1 MENSSKKD
9 QDGLSR
15 RGFLPL
21 LGSGLLLP
29 LLGFGKPAATKIHT
43 DDNEEYHTLLR
54 KDGTTVR
61 VKKSVIANSKVVKT
75 NISNKSLLQWLKKD
89 N

>member
-1 MENSSKKD
+1 MENSSQNDKN
-9 QDGLSR
+9 GLSR

-75 NISNKSLLQWLKKD
+75 NISNKSLLQWLNKD
-89 N
+89 K

>member
-1 MENSSKKD
+1 MENSSQKD
-9 QDGLSR
+9 KNGLSR

-29 LLGFGKPAATKIHT
+29 LLGFGKPTTEVH
-43 DDNEEYHTLLR
+43 DEDEEYHTLLR
-54 KDGTTVR
+54 KDGTAVR
-61 VKKSVIANSKVVKT
+61 VKKTVVEKSKVVKK
-75 NISNKSLLQWLKKD
+75 NISNKSLLEWLKKD

>member
-1 MENSSKKD
+1 MEDSSQNEKKR
-9 QDGLSR
+9 LSR

-29 LLGFGKPAATKIHT
+29 LLGFGKPTCEI
-43 DDNEEYHTLLR
+43 DEENEEYHTLLK

-61 VKKSVIANSKVVKT
+61 VKKSIVENSKVVKK
-75 NISNKSLLQWLKKD
+75 NISNKSLLEWLKKD
-89 N
+89 K

>member
-1 MENSSKKD
+1 MENSSQNDKN
-9 QDGLSR
+9 GLSR

-29 LLGFGKPAATKIHT
+29 LLGFGKPTSVLH
-43 DDNEEYHTLLR
+43 DENEEYHTLLR

-61 VKKSVIANSKVVKT
+61 VKKTVVENSKVVKK
-75 NISNKSLLQWLKKD
+75 NISNKSLLEWLKKD
-89 N
+89 K